1 MPGGPGGRGGGF
13 GGGMA
18 GGNPVAID
26 APDKGVLLW
35 DLAQKKKVAVLTGLD
50 KTVSQLAFA
59 ADGNT
64 LAALAADGTT
74 IHVWDLKRNG
84 TLCQMTHNRGSLGML
99 TLAPD
104 GKTLAATANEGKV
117 VLLWNVTARHLAPK
131 GTAVELSAKE
141 LEGLWADLADV
152 DAVKANAAWQKLGV
166 AGDGTIDF
174 LRQHIRS
181 VAVPKVDVKQIEK
194 WVADLD
200 SDKFALREKA
210 SVELAA
216 AGEPAI
222 ACLQR
227 LLEKSPSAEAEKRAK
242 VLLKKLGEP
251 VMTPE
256 RQRVLEALDLLE
268 QLRTPEAMAL
278 LREIERDALI
288 QPIRIA
294 ARQALERATAQK

>member
-1 MPGGPGGRGGGF
+1 
-13 GGGMA
+13 MA

-26 APDKGVLLW
+26 PPEKGVLLW
-35 DLAQKKKVAVLTGLD
+35 DLTQKKKVAVLTGLD
-50 KTVSQLAFA
+50 KPASQLAFA

-64 LAALAADGTT
+64 LAALTADGTT
-74 IHVWDLKRNG
+74 IHVWDLKRNS
-84 TLCQMTHNRGSLGML
+84 TLCQMTHNRGPLGL
-99 TLAPD
+99 LSLAPD
-104 GKTLAATANEGKV
+104 GKTLAATAADGKV
-117 VLLWNVTARHLAPK
+117 VLLWNVTARHLAHK
-131 GTAVELSAKE
+131 GAAIELSAKE
-141 LEGLWADLADV
+141 LEGLWTDLADA
-152 DAVKANAAWQKLGV
+152 DAAKANAAWQKLG
-166 AGDGTIDF
+166 AADDGAMDF

-210 SVELAA
+210 SVELAT

-222 ACLQR
+222 AYLQR

-251 VMTPE
+251 VMTPD
-256 RQRVLEALDLLE
+256 RQRVLDALDLLE
-268 QLRTPEAMAL
+268 QLRTAEALAL